1 MPSNVLL
8 MESSN
13 VMVSIFLIH
22 CSAIQIQI
30 SERYLLK
37 GQKLMLLKIILV
49 TLKSWERMT
58 FLSLSVLSL
67 SKSQEIIFHGDTT
80 ALGWPCASFT
90 FFCFFSSS
98 ILISCSSWAAEI
110 QGRIRLSL
118 TRKYYQNH
126 CRYFIKEKL

>member
-58 FLSLSVLSL
+58 FQSLSVLSL

-90 FFCFFSSS
+90 FFCFFFQFYSDF
-98 ILISCSSWAAEI
+98 LQLMGSWN
-110 QGRIRLSL
+110 
-118 TRKYYQNH
+118 TRKNKVEPYQKVSSKSLQIFH
-126 CRYFIKEKL
+126 

>member
-49 TLKSWERMT
+49 TLKS
-58 FLSLSVLSL
+58 
-67 SKSQEIIFHGDTT
+67 
-80 ALGWPCASFT
+80 
-90 FFCFFSSS
+90 
-98 ILISCSSWAAEI
+98 
-110 QGRIRLSL
+110 
-118 TRKYYQNH
+118 
-126 CRYFIKEKL
+126 